1 MNPVYIRLGLYV
13 FSTAIAAIPVAYAG
27 LISYD
32 MARDVLTMKPMGIL
46 SSLAGGGALSGG
58 IFAVWGKK

>member
-13 FSTAIAAIPVAYAG
+13 LSTAIAAVPAAYAG
-27 LISYD
+27 LITYD
-32 MARDVLTMKPMGIL
+32 MARDVLTMKPMGIASAL
-46 SSLAGGGALSGG
+46 LGGGALSGG